1 MLRQTL
7 LALSRS
13 RRAQALLTRTPPLR
27 RAVRRFVAGEALD
40 EALPVIADLN
50 LRGLDATLDIL
61 GEATASE
68 TDARRAADAY
78 GRTLRA
84 LGERSAR
91 AHVSVKLSQLGLDV
105 SLVLAQ
111 ELLGRVADDAA
122 RVGTFVRV
130 DMEDSRRLPAIL
142 SVFDAVWASGR
153 RNVGIVLQSYLR
165 RTRADAER
173 YAALGVNIRLCKGAY
188 AESAAVAYPRK
199 IDVDEQFARLA
210 EYLLEHGRYV
220 ALATHDEALI
230 RRAIA
235 YAERATIPPDRFEFQ
250 LLHGIRRDLQERL
263 VREGYCVRVYVP
275 FGTHWYPYYMRRL
288 AERPANVAFILR
300 HLARA

>member
-68 TDARRAADAY
+68 ADARRAADAY